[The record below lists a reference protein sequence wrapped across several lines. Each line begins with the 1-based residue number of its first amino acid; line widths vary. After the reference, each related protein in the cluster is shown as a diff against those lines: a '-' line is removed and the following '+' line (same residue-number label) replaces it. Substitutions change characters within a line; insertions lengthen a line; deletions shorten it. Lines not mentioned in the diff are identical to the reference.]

1 MNAILGYTQLMED
14 ELKGKELSETLDHLK
29 KLKQSGNLLL
39 SILNNVLDM
48 ARIESGKMEI
58 DESYGQIKEIQQTLL
73 EIFDDEA
80 KKKNI
85 AFHYTVNVEHEHV
98 LTDITK
104 VKEIFANILSN
115 AIKYTPSGGSVTVN
129 VDELPCDEP
138 GYMIARTSVSDTGI
152 GMSQEYLTRI
162 FEAFTREQN
171 TTKSKI
177 AGSGLGMSIVKKYVE
192 LLGGTINVES

>member
-1 MNAILGYTQLMED
+1 M
-14 ELKGKELSETLDHLK
+14 
-29 KLKQSGNLLL
+29 
-39 SILNNVLDM
+39 
-48 ARIESGKMEI
+48 
-58 DESYGQIKEIQQTLL
+58 L

-98 LTDITK
+98 LIDITK

-171 TTKSKI
+171 TTKAKSQE
-177 AGSGLGMSIVKKYVE
+177 ADLECQS
-192 LLGGTINVES
+192 